1 MQVVNIL
8 TTMKRFLLFFLAS
21 LALFI
26 SCSKDSASE
35 IPTPTPPP
43 SAEIKKIPISIS
55 TQITRATDTDFERND
70 KVGLYVVNYNEST
83 PGTLVSTGNH
93 VVNMCFTYS
102 GSWTPDEEIYWKDES
117 TKADFYAY
125 YPYTASISNV
135 AALPLSV
142 KTDQSSEPNYKA
154 SDFLWGKTADIAP
167 TNNTVDMSM
176 KHVMSNI
183 IIKLVPGD
191 GYKMEDLA
199 TAKIEICGLK
209 TNATINLTNG
219 AITATGISA
228 DITPINETTQ
238 YRALVIPQNVADIDL
253 VRIKIGDNTYL
264 LNQSINLLPNKQYTS
279 TITINRSSQGINIG
293 IGEWDEE
300 DTDFGGTVE

>member
-21 LALFI
+21 FALFI

-35 IPTPTPPP
+35 IPTPTPPS
-43 SAEIKKIPISIS
+43 SAEINKIPISIS
-55 TQITRATDTDFERND
+55 TQITRATDTDFEKND
-70 KVGLYVVNYNEST
+70 KVGLYVVNYNGST
-83 PGTLVSTGNH
+83 PGTLVSSGNH
-93 VVNMCFTYS
+93 VDNMRFTYS

-117 TKADFYAY
+117 TKADFYTY

-142 KTDQSSEPNYKA
+142 ETDQSSEANYKA
-154 SDFLWGKTADIAP
+154 SDFLWGKTAGVAP
-167 TNNTVDMSM
+167 TKNTVNMSM

-191 GYKMEDLA
+191 GYKVEDLA
-199 TAKIEICGLK
+199 IAKIEICGLK
-209 TNATINLTNG
+209 TNATVNLTNG
-219 AITATGISA
+219 EITATGISA

-238 YRALVIPQNVADIDL
+238 YRALVIPQNVTDIDL

-264 LNQSINLLPNKQYTS
+264 LNQTINLLPNRQYTS

-293 IGEWDEE
+293 IGEWEE
-300 DTDFGGTVE
+300 DDMDYGGTVG

>member
-1 MQVVNIL
+1 
-8 TTMKRFLLFFLAS
+8 MKKFLLFFLAS
-21 LALFI
+21 FALFI
-26 SCSKDSASE
+26 SCSKDSVGE
-35 IPTPTPPP
+35 MPTPTAPP
-43 SAEIKKIPISIS
+43 SAEIKRTPITIS

-70 KVGLYVVNYNEST
+70 KVGLYVVNYNGST
-83 PGTLVSTGNH
+83 PGSLTTTGNH
-93 VVNMCFTYS
+93 VDNMCFTYS
-102 GSWTPDEEIYWKDES
+102 GNWTPVEEIYWEDDK
-117 TKADFYAY
+117 TKTDFYSY

-135 AALPLSV
+135 AALPVSV
-142 KTDQSSEPNYKA
+142 KTDQSTEPNYKA
-154 SDFLWGKTADIAP
+154 SDFLWGKTAGIAP